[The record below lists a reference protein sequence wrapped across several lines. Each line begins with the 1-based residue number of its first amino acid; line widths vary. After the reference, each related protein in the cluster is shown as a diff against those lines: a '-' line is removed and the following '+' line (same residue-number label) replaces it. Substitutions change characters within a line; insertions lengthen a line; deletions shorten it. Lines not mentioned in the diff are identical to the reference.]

1 MGDLKRNNLDYFI
14 MKDPKFARFYLLP
27 QIHERLHNVQ
37 GRPVVATMLRIF
49 PDFLD
54 HHLQPLAEVVK
65 SYIKDANEFLKKLRF
80 LPKFPDRIIL
90 CTMDV
95 VGLYSN
101 IPHEEGLSA
110 LRKRLES
117 LKEKYFSTDTIID
130 LAEVVLTLFRMG
142 GCKMAP
148 PPTPTSF
155 SPVTSTN
162 VGIGP

>member
-95 VGLYSN
+95 VGLYSK
-101 IPHEEGLSA
+101 IPHEDGLSA

-117 LKEKYFSTDTIID
+117 
-130 LAEVVLTLFRMG
+130 
-142 GCKMAP
+142 
-148 PPTPTSF
+148 
-155 SPVTSTN
+155 
-162 VGIGP
+162 